1 MLETAAQKAP
11 QTESLGVVTE
21 FYCTGLDVIQ
31 EDFGSESGSGPPGGP
46 LKRAEPPVT
55 RFAEGVE
62 RCEFKA
68 HLSIEGFL
76 RYNLEA
82 IVHSAT
88 GVQTVARWH
97 YAFVLLLLLLF
108 VLAMVLLT

>member
-21 FYCTGLDVIQ
+21 FYWTGLDVTQ
-31 EDFGSESGSGPPGGP
+31 EDFVSESGSGPPV
-46 LKRAEPPVT
+46 KTAEPPLT
-55 RFAEGVE
+55 RFVEGVE

-68 HLSIEGFL
+68 HLSIKGFL

-108 VLAMVLLT
+108 VIAMVLLT